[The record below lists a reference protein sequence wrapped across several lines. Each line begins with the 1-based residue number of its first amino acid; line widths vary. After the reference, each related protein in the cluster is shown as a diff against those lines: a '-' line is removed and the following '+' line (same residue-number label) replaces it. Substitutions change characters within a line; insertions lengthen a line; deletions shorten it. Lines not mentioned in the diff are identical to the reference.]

1 LITKGADVS
10 DLNIIDQF
18 LSIFISY
25 IDSGFGL
32 LRGDVGHLTSIL
44 IAIDV
49 TLAAIFWTLDGENN
63 VLGKLIK
70 KVLYVGAFAY
80 ILNNFATLANL
91 IFQSFT
97 RLGLDASANTLTVG
111 DMLKPGRLAGVGF
124 EAAHP
129 MLEQVADLAGLDTF
143 FANILTITVLLLAW
157 LIVLLAFFVLA
168 IQLFITVLE
177 FKLTTLAGFVLVPF
191 AFWTKTAFLAE
202 RVLGNVITSGIKV
215 MVLAVIVGI
224 GSTFF
229 SQFISA
235 SNGQDIDI
243 NQVMTLVL
251 ASLTILGLGIFGPG
265 IASGLVSGAPQL
277 GAGAALGTVG
287 AAAGAGMLAGGAVM
301 AGAKALIGAG
311 GSAIG
316 AIKAAASMAGGGSN
330 GGGGAS
336 SGGQTP
342 SPNSSGGG
350 GAGGASAA
358 ASAGSAPQSR
368 PDWAK
373 KMQAEQRLQAHLHA
387 AHVAIASGDQPIA
400 SANPDVSQKE

>member
-1 LITKGADVS
+1 MS

-49 TLAAIFWTLDGENN
+49 TIAAVFWALDGENN
-63 VLGKLIK
+63 VLGKLVK

-97 RLGLDASANTLTVG
+97 RLGLDASANTLSAA
-111 DMLKPGRLAGVGF
+111 DMLKPGRLAGIGF

-129 MLEQVADLAGLDTF
+129 MLEQVADLAGLDTLIP
-143 FANILTITVLLLAW
+143 NILTIVVLLLAW

-224 GSTFF
+224 GSSFF
-229 SQFISA
+229 NQFISA

-243 NQVMTLVL
+243 NQAMTLVL

-301 AGAKALIGAG
+301 AGAQAVMGAG
-311 GSAIG
+311 GSAMS
-316 AIKAAASMAGGGSN
+316 AIKAAASMAGGGSS
-330 GGGGAS
+330 GGGNSTPGGS
-336 SGGQTP
+336 PSPSSPSGG
-342 SPNSSGGG
+342 SGGG
-350 GAGGASAA
+350 GAASSGASASQA
-358 ASAGSAPQSR
+358 R

-373 KMQAEQRLQAHLHA
+373 KMQAEQRLQGHLHA
-387 AHVAIASGDQPIA
+387 AHVAIASGDQPVA
-400 SANPDVSQKE
+400 SANPDISQKE